1 MTQERGITMIN
12 IILVDDHEIVRTG
25 LKMIIEKMPGIKIV
39 AEAENGQQAIDAV
52 RHYKPDVVLMD
63 VNMPVISGVEA
74 TRRITQYMP
83 ATKIIIL
90 TVHAENPFPAQ
101 LLEAGA
107 SGYLTKG
114 CAAEELEKAIKAIMS
129 IGRYIGSD
137 IAQQM
142 ALSLLPGGDASPF
155 DDLSSRE
162 MEVMMLLA
170 QGKRPKEIAESLL
183 LSPKTVATYKYR
195 ILEKL
200 ELENTIELAHFAIR
214 HGILED
220 NNK

>member
-1 MTQERGITMIN
+1 MIN
-12 IILVDDHEIVRTG
+12 ILLVDDHEIVRTG
-25 LKMIIEKMPGIKIV
+25 LKMIIDKMSGIKII

-52 RHYKPDVVLMD
+52 RHYQPDVVLMD

-74 TRRITQYMP
+74 TRRISQFMP
-83 ATKIIIL
+83 STKIIIL

-101 LLEAGA
+101 LIEAGA

-114 CAAEELEKAIKAIMS
+114 CAAEELEKAIKSVMVNN
-129 IGRYIGSD
+129 RYISAD

-142 ALSLLPGGDASPF
+142 AFSMLPGGESSPF
-155 DDLSSRE
+155 DELSSRE

-170 QGKRPKEIAESLL
+170 QGKKPKDIAEVLL

-195 ILEKL
+195 VLEKL
-200 ELENTIELAHFAIR
+200 GLNNTIELAHFAIR

-220 NNK
+220 KNK

>member
-1 MTQERGITMIN
+1 MIK

-25 LKMIIEKMPGIKIV
+25 LKMIIAKMPGIKII
-39 AEAENGQQAIDAV
+39 AEAENGKQAIDSV
-52 RHYKPDVVLMD
+52 RELKPDVVLMD
-63 VNMPVISGVEA
+63 VNMPIVSGIEA
-74 TRRITQYMP
+74 TRRISQYTP
-83 ATKIIIL
+83 DTKIIIL

-107 SGYLTKG
+107 RGYLTKG
-114 CAAEELEKAIKAIMS
+114 CAAQELEIAIKTVAKDE
-129 IGRYIGSD
+129 RYIGTD

-142 ALSLLPGGDASPF
+142 ALSLLPGGESSPF
-155 DDLSSRE
+155 DELSTRE
-162 MEVMMLLA
+162 MEVMLLLA
-170 QGKRPKEIAESLL
+170 QGKNPRDIAATLL

-200 ELENTIELAHFAIR
+200 KLKNVIELAHLTIR

-220 NNK
+220 NTA

>member
-1 MTQERGITMIN
+1 MIN
-12 IILVDDHEIVRTG
+12 ILLVDDHEIVRTG
-25 LKMIIEKMPGIKIV
+25 LKMIIDKMSGIKII

-52 RHYKPDVVLMD
+52 RHYQPDVVLMD
-63 VNMPVISGVEA
+63 VNMPVISGIEA
-74 TRRITQYMP
+74 TRRISQFMP
-83 ATKIIIL
+83 STKIIIL

-101 LLEAGA
+101 LIEAGA

-114 CAAEELEKAIKAIMS
+114 CAAEELEKAIKSVMVNN
-129 IGRYIGSD
+129 RYISAD

-142 ALSLLPGGDASPF
+142 AFSMLPGGESSPF
-155 DDLSSRE
+155 DELSSRE

-170 QGKRPKEIAESLL
+170 QGKKPKDIAEVLL

-195 ILEKL
+195 VLEKL
-200 ELENTIELAHFAIR
+200 GLKNTIELAHFAIR

-220 NNK
+220 KNK

>member
-1 MTQERGITMIN
+1 MIRL
-12 IILVDDHEIVRTG
+12 ILVDDHEIVRTG
-25 LKMIIEKMPGIKIV
+25 LRLIIEKMVGIEIV
-39 AEAENGQQAIDAV
+39 AEADNGEQAILAV
-52 RHYKPDVVLMD
+52 KQFKPNVVIMD
-63 VNMPVISGVEA
+63 VNMPIISGIEA
-74 TRRITQYMP
+74 TRRISQHMP
-83 ATKIIIL
+83 ETKVIIL
-90 TVHAENPFPAQ
+90 TIHAENPFPAQ

-114 CAAEELEKAIKAIMS
+114 CAATELEKAIHSVTKNLK
-129 IGRYIGSD
+129 YIGTD

-142 ALSLLPGGDASPF
+142 ALSLLPGGESSPF
-155 DDLSSRE
+155 DDLSTRE

-170 QGKRPKEIAESLL
+170 QGKRPKEIGETIF

-200 ELENTIELAHFAIR
+200 GLKNNIELAHLAIR

-220 NNK
+220 TNK

>member
-1 MTQERGITMIN
+1 MIN

-25 LKMIIEKMPGIKIV
+25 LKMIIAKMAGIKII
-39 AEAENGQQAIDAV
+39 AEAENGKEAV
-52 RHYKPDVVLMD
+52 DLARKYNPHVILMD
-63 VNMPVISGVEA
+63 VNMPVMSGIEA
-74 TRRITQYMP
+74 TRRITQHIKNV
-83 ATKIIIL
+83 KIIIL

-114 CAAEELEKAIKAIMS
+114 CAATELEIAIKKVATH
-129 IGRYIGSD
+129 GRYIGTD

-142 ALSLLPGGDASPF
+142 ALSLLPGGEASPF
-155 DDLSSRE
+155 DELSSRE
-162 MEVMMLLA
+162 MEVMLLLA
-170 QGKRPKEIAESLL
+170 QGKKPKEIGDILL

-200 ELENTIELAHFAIR
+200 DLGNVIELAHLTIR

-220 NNK
+220 SNNN

>member
-1 MTQERGITMIN
+1 MIN

-25 LKMIIEKMPGIKIV
+25 LKLIISKMPGIKIV
-39 AEAENGQQAIDAV
+39 AEAEDGQQAIDAV
-52 RHYKPDVVLMD
+52 RQYQPDVVLMD
-63 VNMPVISGVEA
+63 VNMPVISGIEA
-74 TRRITQYMP
+74 TRRISQHMP
-83 ATKIIIL
+83 NTKIIIL

-101 LLEAGA
+101 LLQAGA

-114 CAAEELEKAIKAIMS
+114 CAAEELEKAIKDVVVV
-129 IGRYIGSD
+129 GKYIGTD

-142 ALSLLPGGDASPF
+142 ALSLLPGGESSPF
-155 DDLSSRE
+155 DELSSRE

-170 QGKRPKEIAESLL
+170 QGKRPREIADLLL

-220 NNK
+220 QNK

>member
-1 MTQERGITMIN
+1 MIN
-12 IILVDDHEIVRTG
+12 VVLVDDHKIVRTG
-25 LKMIIEKMPGIKIV
+25 LKMIIAKMPGIKIV
-39 AEAENGQQAIDAV
+39 AEAENGKQAIDAV
-52 RHYKPDVVLMD
+52 REYKPNVVLMD
-63 VNMPVISGVEA
+63 VNMPILSGIEA
-74 TRRITQYMP
+74 TRRITQHMP
-83 ATKIIIL
+83 ATKVIIL

-114 CAAEELEKAIKAIMS
+114 CAAQELEKAIKQVAHH
-129 IGRYIGSD
+129 GKYIGTD
-137 IAQQM
+137 IAQQI
-142 ALSLLPGGDASPF
+142 ALSMLPGGQASPF

-170 QGKRPKEIAESLL
+170 QGKRPKEIGDILI

-200 ELENTIELAHFAIR
+200 HLENDIELAHMAIR

-220 NNK
+220 TQN